1 MGQKKMKGP
10 LFDKIFLTKSLFIA
24 WLDPFEIIFDYMM
37 NFDNSRILIHEFFDD
52 FNQAKKYIEQI
63 KRNFNQIFGGFDLH

>member
-1 MGQKKMKGP
+1 
-10 LFDKIFLTKSLFIA
+10 
-24 WLDPFEIIFDYMM
+24 MM

-63 KRNFNQIFGGFDLH
+63 KRNFNQIFWGFDLH